1 MNKSFLCLAL
11 FSLNTFS
18 MQRPDSFG
26 GALNP
31 ERIVEGAVSDLFSGP
46 LPIVTQSV
54 QHEASAK
61 EKEFIEMASA
71 FKAFEFSQAESE
83 KTANS
88 SNLRRLISLNEAI
101 RFGKFN
107 ALENEKKENV
117 LVFEDFEN
125 LATAPRAPFS
135 MAITEVNNHL
145 YTTQLKFKNTPALT
159 QLAADT
165 RKARSKILA
174 DPQASLTENELLA
187 YQAPLILA
195 FLTHA
200 DITGPKQQLLEEIQ
214 KDNDKSNN
222 QKKALCAKIE
232 NDSADTTENRILYLA
247 ALATQNPASINQERH
262 RSLQS
267 PFITSATL
275 AEEIAHLREKA
286 RLHRSPLGALFS
298 HMSQTHEATMVVP
311 DDCTIS

>member
-1 MNKSFLCLAL
+1 
-11 FSLNTFS
+11 

-31 ERIVEGAVSDLFSGP
+31 ERIVEAAVSDLFSGP
-46 LPIVTQSV
+46 LPIFTQSV
-54 QHEASAK
+54 QQEASAE

-71 FKAFEFSQAESE
+71 FRAFEFSQAESE
-83 KTANS
+83 KTTSS

-145 YTTQLKFKNTPALT
+145 YTTLLNFKNTRELT
-159 QLAADT
+159 QLADT

-200 DITGPKQQLLEEIQ
+200 DIKGPKLQLHKEIQ
-214 KDNDKSNN
+214 EDNDKSNN
-222 QKKALCAKIE
+222 QKKELCAKIE
-232 NDSADTTENRILYLA
+232 KDSTDASDNRMLYLA

-262 RSLQS
+262 RSFQS

-275 AEEIAHLREKA
+275 AKEIAHLREKA

-298 HMSQTHEATMVVP
+298 HMSQAHGATVIDA
-311 DDCTIS
+311 DDCNIS